1 MEMEME
7 QTTHFLEMQMEQKET
22 FVDVFF
28 SGSLTTVTPFTFTS
42 PSKKDGKLPLIAGK
56 LYIPASSIRGKLRRL
71 ARDEIQDSLAEAGGE
86 HRFSLPDFYL
96 NTLGGV
102 KGAKG
107 AKGGDAKEDK
117 GETVR
122 VFGGRKKNPLVSLFG
137 AMAPSNVPGKLMI
150 DHAIDNGAAA
160 AEPITISHV
169 RSDDIS
175 RDPSSVL
182 PMLEDGFEAEYLA
195 MGKVMDARSAAN
207 RDIKALRAQL
217 KKVTDEGERERIL
230 KEINAAKEVQ
240 DDNTAVQVQQIL
252 EYQAI
257 PPGLK
262 LNSNFRLLRVTKRE
276 LVLFLRALNRFSANP
291 VLGGRHNH
299 GNGIVSG
306 EWDVRI
312 RASGTL
318 LPAAAGTVR
327 IAGDFGPAEV
337 TGEIAELMS
346 ATLDLDG
353 CDFSAKVFEQ
363 EAA

>member
-1 MEMEME
+1 
-7 QTTHFLEMQMEQKET
+7 MEQKET
-22 FVDVFF
+22 FFDVFF
-28 SGSLTTVTPFTFTS
+28 NGALTTVTPFTFTS
-42 PSKKDGKLPLIAGK
+42 HVQKDGLPKIAGR

-71 ARDEIQDSLAEAGGE
+71 ARDEIHGVLAEANGGE
-86 HRFSLPDFYL
+86 HRFALSDFYL

-107 AKGGDAKEDK
+107 GETKKEDK

-122 VFGGRKKNPLVSLFG
+122 VFDGRRKNPLVSLFG

-150 DHAIDNGAAA
+150 DHAIDAGVNA
-160 AEPITISHV
+160 AERVSIAHV

-175 RDPSSVL
+175 RDPDSVL
-182 PMLEDGFEAEYLA
+182 PLLEDGFEAEYLA
-195 MGKVMDARSAAN
+195 MGKVMDTRSAAN
-207 RDIKALRAQL
+207 RDIKVLRAQL

-230 KEINAAKEVQ
+230 NEINAAKEVK